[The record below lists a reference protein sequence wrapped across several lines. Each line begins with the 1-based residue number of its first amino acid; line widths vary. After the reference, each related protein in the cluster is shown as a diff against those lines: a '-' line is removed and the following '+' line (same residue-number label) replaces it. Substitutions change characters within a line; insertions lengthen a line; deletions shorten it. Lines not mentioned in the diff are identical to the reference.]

1 LKTKS
6 IRRVKL
12 GLYEFLE
19 KNSIYLVLI
28 IALIVWLFVFG
39 YLLRVDIKLKK
50 IEEKLTRLE
59 NKGNE
64 KR

>member
-1 LKTKS
+1 M
-6 IRRVKL
+6 
-12 GLYEFLE
+12 GLYEFFE

-39 YLLRVDIKLKK
+39 YLLRVDIKLKR
-50 IEEKLTRLE
+50 IEDKLTKLE
-59 NKGNE
+59 NKGSE

>member
-1 LKTKS
+1 M
-6 IRRVKL
+6 

-28 IALIVWLFVFG
+28 IALIVWFSVFG
-39 YLLRVDIKLKK
+39 YLLRVDMKLKR
-50 IEEKLTRLE
+50 IEDKLTRLE
-59 NKGNE
+59 NKEGD